1 MSIITLSSQAN
12 TALFAQEQWNALGV
26 AKRVA
31 LLQRFADQ
39 TPLASWILERIATQ
53 MPEEVALPGPT
64 GEANTLRW
72 EGRGVTAL
80 VGDDTAQAQ
89 SLLGH
94 VFAVLA
100 TGNTLVVQ
108 SSLSSIKPVV
118 NDLIS
123 ALPNGVVQ
131 LIDAKS
137 EELAKVDIFAAYAFS
152 GTKENESSLNRALS
166 VRGGALAQLISE
178 TDFDQ
183 FSSQCALDYPW
194 RFVTESTLTVNTT
207 AVGGNATLLELG
219 GRSDH

>member
-1 MSIITLSSQAN
+1 MSFTTLSGQAH
-12 TALFAQEQWNALGV
+12 TALLAQEQWNALGA
-26 AKRVA
+26 AKRVN
-31 LLQRFADQ
+31 LLKRFAEQ
-39 TPLASWILERIATQ
+39 TPLASWLLERISTQ
-53 MPEEVALPGPT
+53 MPEELVLPGPT

-72 EGRGVTAL
+72 EGRGVVAL

-89 SLLGH
+89 SVLGH
-94 VFAVLA
+94 LFAALA
-100 TGNTLVVQ
+100 TGNTVIAQ
-108 SSLSSIKPVV
+108 SSLNSIKPII
-118 NDLIS
+118 NELTS
-123 ALPNGVVQ
+123 ALPAGVIQ
-131 LIDAKS
+131 QADAQADDF
-137 EELAKVDIFAAYAFS
+137 AKVETCAAYAFS
-152 GTKENESSLNRALS
+152 GTKDNESHLNRVLS

>member
-12 TALFAQEQWNALGV
+12 TALFAQEKWNALGV

-39 TPLASWILERIATQ
+39 TPLASWVLERIATQ

-72 EGRGVTAL
+72 EGRGVAAL
-80 VGDDTAQAQ
+80 LGDDTAHTQ
-89 SLLGH
+89 SLVGH
-94 VFAVLA
+94 LFAALA
-100 TGNTLVVQ
+100 TGNTVIVQ
-108 SSLSSIKPVV
+108 SSLNHVKPLL
-118 NDLIS
+118 NDLS
-123 ALPNGVVQ
+123 TTLPSGVVQ
-131 LIDAKS
+131 LVDAKAD
-137 EELAKVDIFAAYAFS
+137 ELAQVETFAAYAFS
-152 GTKENESSLNRALS
+152 GSRENESNLNRALS

-183 FSSQCALDYPW
+183 FSSQSALDYPW